1 MEKTITIVYAMG
13 LFSNIFGSK
22 IDVNELMEQ
31 GAVIID
37 VRSPGEFQSGH
48 VPGSKNI
55 PLNTISQQAAKIK
68 KMNKPIILC
77 CASGNRS
84 GQAARILK
92 ADGVDAHNGGGWRS
106 VVNQLG

>member
-1 MEKTITIVYAMG
+1 MG
-13 LFSNIFGSK
+13 LFSNMFGTK
-22 IDVNELMEQ
+22 LDVKELMAE

-48 VPGSKNI
+48 IQGSKNI
-55 PLNTISQQAAKIK
+55 PLNTISGKVQKFK
-68 KMNKPIILC
+68 KLDKPVILC

-92 ADGVDAHNGGGWRS
+92 AEGIDAHNGGGWRAL
-106 VVNQLG
+106 NGQLR